1 MRRLK
6 RSDSFC
12 GREERG
18 TKEGMERGWQWPGK
32 GSKKQLVKCLK
43 CPAKCKSA
51 PGGDMG
57 PTEAFSLGKV
67 TERVAAH

>member
-12 GREERG
+12 GRGERG
-18 TKEGMERGWQWPGK
+18 AEEGMERSWQWPGK
-32 GSKKQLVKCLK
+32 GNKKQLVKRPK
-43 CPAKCKSA
+43 CPAKFKSA
-51 PGGDMG
+51 SRGDVG